1 MVASTSLN
9 VVPED
14 PTAYKSQEYWE
25 ERYKKED
32 SNTTFD
38 WFKTY
43 ADLKPL
49 LNEAIRNKEA
59 RILMLGCGNSTLG
72 EDMYDDGY
80 KNITNI
86 DYSKT
91 VIDNMKERCAD
102 KPEISW
108 LEMDI
113 RDLKFANE
121 SYDVVIDKGTMDALM
136 CDRGDVWDPSEELIN
151 DVKGE
156 VDEVERVLKVGGTFL
171 YITFGQPHFRKRHLQ
186 RDCWDID
193 CAFVHLNFWRNS
205 KLKITTLNMTF
216 LFLFHKSFSTSSKL
230 PCAVAQ
236 LDRISKLCADV
247 NGIQSTLKKQALLVQ
262 SPACHPTLKRIY
274 DPHLRHHVSA
284 KTIIKYLQTHTV
296 EATSSYDDLNKLL
309 DDLSS
314 RTLTGHAACEAVS
327 SFYLTHCKTE
337 EHQNI
342 LWRII
347 DKNLKMGVSVKTIR
361 RLLPM
366 DSMNVALAASSASFS
381 LSDAWY
387 VSQKL
392 DGIRCIAVVRQSDT
406 KNQHDIQFY
415 SRTGRPFQSL
425 QKVKTDIQ
433 KRLRELS
440 IKDEFVLDGEVC
452 AYSSDMK
459 HENFLK
465 AMGQVRRYEEM
476 ENPIYQVFDRIRL
489 DHFMQGKGDQLF
501 TERQKELES
510 FLGTNPLPHMKKVI
524 QTRLTSLDQLDQLKK
539 HSIEKGWEGLM
550 LRRDVAYEGKRTRNL
565 IKLKEWVDAEYIVKS
580 IETGLM
586 RMPDSGEN
594 KLVLTNVNI
603 EHKGYPVGV
612 GSGFSM
618 QNRVNYAENPE
629 RIIGKPITVR
639 YFSESKKENGAIS
652 LRFPT
657 VKAVFEDGERD
668 I

>member
-14 PTAYKSQEYWE
+14 PTAYKTQEYWE

-49 LNEAIRNKEA
+49 LNEAIPSKEA
-59 RILMLGCGNSTLG
+59 KILMLGCGNSTLG
-72 EDMYDDGY
+72 EDMYNDGY

-102 KPEISW
+102 KPEMNW

-121 SYDVVIDKGTMDALM
+121 SFDVVIDKGTMDALM
-136 CDRGDVWDPSEELIN
+136 CDRGDVWDPSEELIK

-171 YITFGQPHFRKRHLQ
+171 F
-186 RDCWDID
+186 
-193 CAFVHLNFWRNS
+193 
-205 KLKITTLNMTF
+205 
-216 LFLFHKSFSTSSKL
+216 FSSGKL
-230 PCAVAQ
+230 PYAVAQ
-236 LDRISKLCADV
+236 LDRISKLCTDV
-247 NGIQSTLKKQALLVQ
+247 NRVQSTLKKQALLAQ
-262 SPACHPTLKRIY
+262 SPDCHSTLKRIY
-274 DPHLRHHVSA
+274 NPHLRHHVSA
-284 KTIIKYLQTHTV
+284 KTILKYMQTHTIT
-296 EATSSYDDLNKLL
+296 ANSSYDDLNKLL

-314 RTLTGHAACEAVS
+314 RSLTGHAACEATG
-327 SFYLTHCKTE
+327 SFYLTYCKTE

-342 LWRII
+342 FWRIL
-347 DKNLKMGVSVKTIR
+347 DKNLKMGVSIKTIC

-366 DSMNVALAASSASFS
+366 ESMSVALAASSASFN
-381 LSDAWY
+381 LSDPWY

-392 DGIRCIAVVRQSDT
+392 DGIRCITVIRQSNA
-406 KNQHDIQFY
+406 KEQHDIQFY
-415 SRTGRPFQSL
+415 SRTGRSFQSL
-425 QKVKTDIQ
+425 QKVKTNIQ
-433 KRLRELS
+433 KRLHELS
-440 IKDEFVLDGEVC
+440 IKDDFVLDGEVC

-459 HENFLK
+459 HEDFLK

-489 DHFMQGKGDQLF
+489 DQFMQGKGDQLF
-501 TERQKELES
+501 SQRQKELES
-510 FLGTNPLPHMKKVI
+510 FLGTESLPHIKKVA
-524 QTRLTSLDQLDQLKK
+524 QTRLTSLEQLDQLKK

-550 LRRDVAYEGKRTRNL
+550 LRKDVAYEGKRTRDL

-586 RMPDSGEN
+586 RMPDTGEN

-618 QNRVNYAENPE
+618 QSRIDYAQNPE

-668 I
+668 V